1 MPTPPPLSHPA
12 LSHPTRYDA
21 GRGRVALV
29 VPGVG
34 YSPARPLL
42 HFAREVLL
50 RHGWTVQELW
60 WQPPGDLGGLP
71 TDDRIAWVENEVA
84 RAVDAEDGAC
94 GLLLGKSLGSLA
106 TGLAAERDLP
116 AAWLTPLLIAERV
129 AASLHAAKAPTL
141 LIGGTADHWWNGPTA
156 TATGH
161 QVLEIPSA
169 DHSLELPGDSLA
181 SIDILHTVTTCLDT
195 FLGTLPTD

>member
-1 MPTPPPLSHPA
+1 MTTQPPLS
-12 LSHPTRYDA
+12 LPTRYDA

-60 WQPPGDLGGLP
+60 WQPPGDLSGLP
-71 TDDRIAWVENEVA
+71 MDERIAWVEDEAA
-84 RAVDAEDGAC
+84 RAIDAENGAC

-106 TGLAAERDLP
+106 GGLAAERDLP
-116 AAWLTPLLIAERV
+116 AVWLTPLLTAEQV

-161 QVLEIPSA
+161 QILEIPSA
-169 DHSLELPGDSLA
+169 DHSLELPGDPLTSV
-181 SIDILHTVTTCLDT
+181 DILRNVITRLDT
-195 FLGTLPTD
+195 YLTALPAD